1 MSYKSFAGFYDTFTA
16 DVGYKERAEY
26 MLALFAR
33 FDKVPSLLLDVGCGT
48 GGFSYQFAENGIE
61 VIGVDPSA
69 EMLSLA
75 SVRRSAAEK
84 PPIFLCQ
91 SAENLDLYGTIDGA
105 VACLDTLNHIT
116 DFKEL
121 ERSVAKISLFL
132 EPDRLFIFDVNTLYK
147 HKKVLSGKKFIYDNG
162 EKLCIW
168 KNSRCSRNG
177 TVKMKL
183 KLYEN
188 TEGGYVK
195 YTDSHMERAYSE
207 NELKTA
213 LEGAGFEILGTFGD
227 MSFDAPKENEERI
240 YFVAKKVK

>member
-75 SVRRSAAEK
+75 SARQSLAEK

-91 SAENLDLYGTIDGA
+91 SAENLDLYGTIDCA
-105 VACLDTLNHIT
+105 VSSLDTINHIDSLDKVQET
-116 DFKEL
+116 FKRIKNASRTGL
-121 ERSVAKISLFL
+121 PFR
-132 EPDRLFIFDVNTLYK
+132 
-147 HKKVLSGKKFIYDNG
+147 
-162 EKLCIW
+162 
-168 KNSRCSRNG
+168 KNSKIKIKTKQVMIAVSSGAKFAYPNG
-177 TVKMKL
+177 VKSK
-183 KLYEN
+183 
-188 TEGGYVK
+188 
-195 YTDSHMERAYSE
+195 
-207 NELKTA
+207 
-213 LEGAGFEILGTFGD
+213 
-227 MSFDAPKENEERI
+227 
-240 YFVAKKVK
+240 

>member
-75 SVRRSAAEK
+75 SARQSLAEK
-84 PPIFLCQ
+84 PPNFLCQ

-132 EPDRLFIFDVNTLYK
+132 EPGILFIFDVNTL
-147 HKKVLSGKKFIYDNG
+147 
-162 EKLCIW
+162 
-168 KNSRCSRNG
+168 
-177 TVKMKL
+177 
-183 KLYEN
+183 
-188 TEGGYVK
+188 
-195 YTDSHMERAYSE
+195 
-207 NELKTA
+207 
-213 LEGAGFEILGTFGD
+213 
-227 MSFDAPKENEERI
+227 
-240 YFVAKKVK
+240 